1 MAERRM
7 FAKTII
13 DSDAFLDMPL
23 SAQALYFHLSMRA
36 DDDGFVN
43 NPKRIQRTIGG
54 SDDDYRILLA
64 KNFIISFDSGVIVI
78 KHWKIHN
85 YIRGD
90 RKKDTAY
97 PDEMGMLTTK
107 ENGAYTLCLSD
118 DSQMS
123 GICQANVS
131 IGKDSIGKESIDKDS
146 IGNSSCGEVDKPP
159 TPQEPV
165 FIKMPLI
172 DKTEFDVTE
181 SMVNDFKE
189 AYPAVDVEQQ
199 LRNMRQWCLSN
210 PKSKK
215 TRSGCMRFINNWL
228 MKDQNR
234 GGNRQQRTQQS
245 SMDDWVARR
254 EREQNDNK

>member
-123 GICQANVS
+123 GKRQTNVS

-146 IGNSSCGEVDKPP
+146 IGNSSCGEVAEPP

-165 FIKMPLI
+165 FIKIPLV

-181 SMVNDFKE
+181 NMVKEFSE

-199 LRNMRQWCLSN
+199 LRSIRQWCIAN
-210 PKSKK
+210 PQKRK
-215 TRSGCMRFINNWL
+215 TRRGALKFINGWL
-228 MKDQNR
+228 GRDQDR
-234 GGNRQQRTQQS
+234 GGSKQQKVTQQS
-245 SMDDWVARR
+245 SLEDWAARKDGNR
-254 EREQNDNK
+254 